1 MSEAAGGRTLRFL
14 QDKSVTELRK
24 LKARKAAG
32 LQSMGIETV
41 LDLLMHYP
49 RRYIDR
55 RHQSEIGALTEDEE
69 AMVTATVRRV
79 ATRRTKGGKS
89 MVQIVVADATGSL
102 TIVFFNQPWRARLAV
117 GSEVVVFG
125 RTEIYRGGRQM
136 TNPIVDLVGDQT
148 GRIVPVYPQSGK
160 AKIGSPEIATY
171 VAEALERTKRLQE
184 VLPSQF
190 IAELGLAGRTEA
202 FRWIHAPGSFEER
215 ETARRRLAFDELLR
229 LQLILVMKKRAAA
242 TQAPGIPHVVT
253 PPLGEAGLVEQ
264 FLGRLPFRLT
274 AAQERAIREVA
285 ADLAG
290 SHPMHRLLQG
300 DVGAG
305 KTVVALATLLY
316 GVQGGHQGALMV
328 PTEVLAE
335 QHYLAARSFLAGLE
349 VTDSARMA
357 GARPLEVA
365 LLTNRTT
372 GGERARIQAELMA
385 GSLDLVVGTHALLT
399 DNIRFRS
406 LGVVVIDEQHR
417 FGVEQRAALREKGP
431 ATVADGSGE
440 DGKDPSGAS
449 QAEQGYRHPDVLV
462 MTATPIPRTAAM
474 TVYGDLDQTV
484 LDELP
489 LGRTPVTTVWL
500 NGPEEHA
507 AAWQRVRTQIAA
519 GHQAYV
525 ICPLVGGGQPE
536 DEEPEPLPGDDGP
549 GDDWSG
555 GEGSGDDGPGDDWFG
570 HEVGNGRVRVPMLP
584 IVGLGLDL
592 PPGGTA
598 KQPPKSAVEEYARL
612 SSGELA
618 GFAVGLL
625 HGQLAS
631 KEKEATMAAFRR
643 GELQV
648 LVATTVIEVGVDV
661 ANATVM
667 VIEDADRFGIAQL
680 HQLRGRVGR
689 GADKSWCYLLAEAVT
704 PGATRRLRALEAT
717 SDGFELAEVDL
728 ELRGEGT
735 IYGTRQKG
743 RSDLRL
749 ASLRRDKE
757 LVRAARRVAEAI
769 VDEDPALEAHPLLA
783 EEVHLFVTE
792 ESEEFVLKG

>member
-1 MSEAAGGRTLRFL
+1 
-14 QDKSVTELRK
+14 
-24 LKARKAAG
+24 
-32 LQSMGIETV
+32 
-41 LDLLMHYP
+41 
-49 RRYIDR
+49 
-55 RHQSEIGALTEDEE
+55 
-69 AMVTATVRRV
+69 
-79 ATRRTKGGKS
+79 
-89 MVQIVVADATGSL
+89 
-102 TIVFFNQPWRARLAV
+102 V

-136 TNPIVDLVGDQT
+136 TNPVVDLVGDQT

-171 VAEALERTKRLQE
+171 VAEALERTKRLAE

-190 IAELGLAGRTEA
+190 IEELGLAGRTEA
-202 FRWIHAPGSFEER
+202 FRWIHAPESFEEK

-242 TQAPGIPHVVT
+242 TQAPGIPHVLT

-274 AAQERAIREVA
+274 AAQERAIQEVA
-285 ADLAG
+285 ADLAD

-349 VTDSARMA
+349 VTDSARIA

-372 GGERARIQAELMA
+372 GVERARIQAELMA

-399 DNIRFRS
+399 DNIRFLS

-431 ATVADGSGE
+431 ATVAGGGE
-440 DGKDPSGAS
+440 DGKGPGGAS
-449 QAEQGYRHPDVLV
+449 EAEQGSRHPDVLV

-500 NGPEEHA
+500 NGPAEYA
-507 AAWQRVRTQIAA
+507 AAWQRVRTQVAA

-536 DEEPEPLPGDDGP
+536 DEEPEPLPEDDGPEDDGP
-549 GDDWSG
+549 GD
-555 GEGSGDDGPGDDWFG
+555 E
-570 HEVGNGRVRVPMLP
+570 EGNGRVQVPMLP
-584 IVGLGLDL
+584 IVGLGLGL
-592 PPGGTA
+592 PPDGTA
-598 KQPPKSAVEEYARL
+598 KQPPKSVVEEYARL

-689 GADKSWCYLLAEAVT
+689 GTDKSWCYLLAEVVT
-704 PGATRRLRALEAT
+704 PGAARRLRALEAT

-735 IYGTRQKG
+735 VYGTRQKG

-757 LVRAARRVAEAI
+757 LVRAARQVAEAI

-783 EEVHLFVTE
+783 EEVRLFVTE

>member
-1 MSEAAGGRTLRFL
+1 MRFL
-14 QDKSVTELRK
+14 GNKGVIELRSV
-24 LKARKAAG
+24 KARKAEG
-32 LQSMGIETV
+32 LESMGIGTV

-55 RHQSEIGALTEDEE
+55 RRQSEIAALAEDEE

-79 ATRRTKGGKS
+79 STRRTSRGKPV
-89 MVQIVVADATGSL
+89 VQAVVEDATGQL
-102 TIVFFNQPWRARLAV
+102 TVVFFNQPWRARQLAI
-117 GSEVVVFG
+117 GLEVVVFG

-136 TNPIVDLVGDQT
+136 TNPVVDLVGDQT
-148 GRIVPVYPQSGK
+148 GRLVPVYPQSGK
-160 AKIGSPEIATY
+160 AKIGSSAIAAY
-171 VAEALERTKRLQE
+171 VAEALERTGRLAE
-184 VLPSQF
+184 VLSSQV
-190 IAELGLAGRTEA
+190 IDELGLVGRTEA
-202 FRWIHAPGSFEER
+202 FRAIHAPESFEER
-215 ETARRRLAFDELLR
+215 DSARRRLAFDELLR
-229 LQLILVMKKRAAA
+229 LQLVLVMKKRAAA
-242 TQAPGIPHVVT
+242 TQAPGIAHVVT
-253 PPLGEAGLVEQ
+253 PGLGEASLVDE
-264 FLGRLPFRLT
+264 FLGRLPFQLT
-274 AAQERAIREVA
+274 RAQRRAVREVA
-285 ADLAG
+285 ADLAA

-300 DVGAG
+300 DVGSG

-335 QHYLAARSFLAGLE
+335 QHYLAARNFLAGLE
-349 VTDSARMA
+349 VTDSARIG

-365 LLTNRTT
+365 LLTNRTS
-372 GGERARIQAELMA
+372 GGERAKIQADLLD

-431 ATVADGSGE
+431 ATIAGDSTGAREG
-440 DGKDPSGAS
+440 PSGTPE
-449 QAEQGYRHPDVLV
+449 AEQGSRHPDVLV

-489 LGRTPVTTVWL
+489 VGRTPVTTAWL
-500 NGPEEHA
+500 NGPDEYA
-507 AAWQRVRTQIAA
+507 SAWKRVRKEIAA

-536 DEEPEPLPGDDGP
+536 DEEPEPLQAAPKPGDYGTEDYAPEDYAPEDYGP
-549 GDDWSG
+549 EPYG
-555 GEGSGDDGPGDDWFG
+555 
-570 HEVGNGRVRVPMLP
+570 EVGRVLIPTLP
-584 IVGLGLDL
+584 ILGLGLGL
-592 PPGGTA
+592 GAEETP

-631 KEKEATMAAFRR
+631 KEKELTMAAFRS
-643 GELQV
+643 GQLQV

-689 GADKSWCYLLAEAVT
+689 GADKSWCYLLAEAVSD
-704 PGATRRLRALEAT
+704 GAARRLRALEAS

-735 IYGTRQKG
+735 VFGIRQKG

-749 ASLRRDKE
+749 ASLRRDKS

-769 VDEDPALEAHPLLA
+769 VDEDPTLEAHPLLA
-783 EEVHLFVTE
+783 DEVHLFVAE

>member
-1 MSEAAGGRTLRFL
+1 MRFL
-14 QDKSVTELRK
+14 QDKGVTELRK
-24 LKARKAAG
+24 VKARKAAG
-32 LQSMGIETV
+32 LESMGIESV

-55 RHQSEIGALTEDEE
+55 RHQSEIGVLAEDEE
-69 AMVTATVRRV
+69 AMVTAIVRRV
-79 ATRRTKGGKS
+79 STRRTRGGKS
-89 MVQIVVADATGSL
+89 MVQIVVEDATGRL
-102 TIVFFNQPWRARLAV
+102 TIVFFNQPWRAHLEV

-125 RTEIYRGGRQM
+125 RTEIYRGGCQM
-136 TNPIVDLVGDQT
+136 TNPVVDLVGDQT

-160 AKIGSPEIATY
+160 AKIGSSEIASY
-171 VAEALERTKRLQE
+171 VAEALERSGPLAE
-184 VLPSQF
+184 VLPPQF
-190 IAELGLAGRTEA
+190 IDELALVGRTEA
-202 FRWIHAPGSFEER
+202 FRGIHAPESFEEKDA
-215 ETARRRLAFDELLR
+215 ARRRLAFDELLR

-242 TQAPGIPHVVT
+242 TQAPGIPHVIT
-253 PPLGEAGLVEQ
+253 PPSGRSGLVEE
-264 FLGRLPFRLT
+264 FLGRLPFQLT

-285 ADLAG
+285 ADLAA

-349 VTDSARMA
+349 VDDSARIA

-372 GGERARIQAELMA
+372 GGERARIQAELVD

-431 ATVADGSGE
+431 ATIAGDGVREGE
-440 DGKDPSGAS
+440 GPTGTPE
-449 QAEQGYRHPDVLV
+449 AEQGSRHPDVLV

-489 LGRTPVTTVWL
+489 VGRTPVTTAWL
-500 NGPEEHA
+500 NGPDGHA
-507 AAWQRVRTQIAA
+507 AAWERVRKETAA

-525 ICPLVGGGQPE
+525 ICPLVGGWQPE
-536 DEEPEPLPGDDGP
+536 DEEPEALQEAREPDYYEPEDYESDPCDGA
-549 GDDWSG
+549 
-555 GEGSGDDGPGDDWFG
+555 
-570 HEVGNGRVRVPMLP
+570 GRIRVPMLP
-584 IVGLGLDL
+584 IAGLGLAAGET
-592 PPGGTA
+592 P
-598 KQPPKSAVEEYARL
+598 KQPPKSVVEEQARL

-618 GFAVGLL
+618 GLAVGLL

-661 ANATVM
+661 VNATVM

-689 GADKSWCYLLAEAVT
+689 GTDKSWCYLLAEAVT
-704 PGATRRLRALEAT
+704 DGAARRLRALEES

-735 IYGTRQKG
+735 VFGIRQKG

-749 ASLRRDKE
+749 ASLRRDKS

-783 EEVHLFVTE
+783 DEVHLFVAE

>member
-1 MSEAAGGRTLRFL
+1 M
-14 QDKSVTELRK
+14 
-24 LKARKAAG
+24 
-32 LQSMGIETV
+32 
-41 LDLLMHYP
+41 
-49 RRYIDR
+49 
-55 RHQSEIGALTEDEE
+55 
-69 AMVTATVRRV
+69 
-79 ATRRTKGGKS
+79 
-89 MVQIVVADATGSL
+89 
-102 TIVFFNQPWRARLAV
+102 

-136 TNPIVDLVGDQT
+136 TNPVVDLVGDQT

-190 IAELGLAGRTEA
+190 IDELGLAGRTEA
-202 FRWIHAPGSFEER
+202 FRWIHAPESFEER

-253 PPLGEAGLVEQ
+253 LPLGEAGLVEQ

-349 VTDSARMA
+349 VTHSARIP

-372 GGERARIQAELMA
+372 GGERARIQAELLA

-431 ATVADGSGE
+431 ATVADGSGK

-449 QAEQGYRHPDVLV
+449 QVEQGSRHPDVLV

-549 GDDWSG
+549 GDD
-555 GEGSGDDGPGDDWFG
+555 GPGDDWSG

-592 PPGGTA
+592 PPGVTA

-689 GADKSWCYLLAEAVT
+689 GADKSWCYLLAEVVT

-769 VDEDPALEAHPLLA
+769 VDEDPSLEAHPLLA

>member
-1 MSEAAGGRTLRFL
+1 LRFL
-14 QDKSVTELRK
+14 HEKGVSELRAV
-24 LKARKAAG
+24 KARKASG
-32 LQSMGIETV
+32 LEAMGIETV

-55 RHQSEIGALTEDEE
+55 RRQSEIGELAEGEE

-79 ATRRTKGGKS
+79 SARRTRGGKT
-89 MVQIVVADATGSL
+89 MVQAVVADATGSL
-102 TIVFFNQPWRARLAV
+102 QVVFFNQPWRARQL
-117 GSEVVVFG
+117 VVDSQVVIFG

-136 TNPIVDLVGDQT
+136 TNPVLDLVGDQT
-148 GRIVPVYPQSGK
+148 GRLVPVYAQSGK
-160 AKIGSPEIATY
+160 AKIGSNEIATY
-171 VAEALERTKRLQE
+171 VAEALERTGRLAE
-184 VLPSQF
+184 VVPSEF
-190 IAELGLAGRTEA
+190 LERLGLTGRTEA
-202 FRWIHAPGSFEER
+202 FQAIHAP
-215 ETARRRLAFDELLR
+215 ETPEAKDIARKRLAFDELLR

-242 TQAPGIPHVVT
+242 TEAPGICHVVA
-253 PPLGEAGLVEQ
+253 PLTGSESLVEA
-264 FLGRLPFRLT
+264 FLARLPFQLT
-274 AAQERAIREVA
+274 SAQQRAIREVA
-285 ADLAG
+285 GDLAAA
-290 SHPMHRLLQG
+290 HPMHRLLQG

-335 QHYLAARSFLAGLE
+335 QHYLAARGFLAGLE
-349 VTDSARMA
+349 VADGTRL
-357 GARPLEVA
+357 GGVRPLGVA
-365 LLTNRTT
+365 LLTSRTPSA
-372 GGERARIQAELMA
+372 ERARIQGELSD
-385 GSLDLVVGTHALLT
+385 GSLDLLIGTHALLT

-431 ATVADGSGE
+431 AAQGPGE
-440 DGKDPSGAS
+440 
-449 QAEQGYRHPDVLV
+449 AEQGPRHPDVLV

-489 LGRTPVTTVWL
+489 VGRMPVRTTWL
-500 NGPEEHA
+500 NGPEEYS
-507 AAWQRVRTQIAA
+507 AAWELVRKEVSA
-519 GHQAYV
+519 GRQAYV
-525 ICPLVGGGQPE
+525 ICPLVGGGEAE
-536 DEEPEPLPGDDGP
+536 DEEPELLEVEVDPDAVEEEDLSADGRGDDEERALVLISRLPFAGLVNG
-549 GDDWSG
+549 GD
-555 GEGSGDDGPGDDWFG
+555 EAPK
-570 HEVGNGRVRVPMLP
+570 P
-584 IVGLGLDL
+584 
-592 PPGGTA
+592 
-598 KQPPKSAVEEYARL
+598 PPKSAVEEFARL
-612 SSGELA
+612 GATELV
-618 GFAVGLL
+618 GFSVGLL

-643 GELQV
+643 GEIQV

-689 GADKSWCYLLAEAVT
+689 GNDKSWCFLLAQGVT
-704 PGATRRLRALEAT
+704 PGAQRRLRALEAS

-735 IYGTRQKG
+735 VYGSRQKG

-749 ASLRRDKE
+749 ASLRRDKA
-757 LVRAARRVAEAI
+757 LVRAARKVAEEI
-769 VDEDPALEAHPLLA
+769 VDEDPALETHPLLA
-783 EEVHLFVTE
+783 EEVHLFVDE

>member
-1 MSEAAGGRTLRFL
+1 MRFL
-14 QDKSVTELRK
+14 QDKGVTELRK
-24 LKARKAAG
+24 VKARKAAG
-32 LQSMGIETV
+32 LESMGIESV

-55 RHQSEIGALTEDEE
+55 RHQSEIGVLAEDEE
-69 AMVTATVRRV
+69 AMVTAIVRRV
-79 ATRRTKGGKS
+79 STRRTRGGKS
-89 MVQIVVADATGSL
+89 MVQIVVEDATGRL
-102 TIVFFNQPWRARLAV
+102 TIVFFNQPWRAHLEV

-125 RTEIYRGGRQM
+125 RTEIYRGGCQM
-136 TNPIVDLVGDQT
+136 TNPVVDLVGDQT

-160 AKIGSPEIATY
+160 AKIGSSEIASY
-171 VAEALERTKRLQE
+171 VAEALERSGPLAE
-184 VLPSQF
+184 VLPPQF
-190 IAELGLAGRTEA
+190 IDELALVGRTEA
-202 FRWIHAPGSFEER
+202 FRGIHAPESFEEKDA
-215 ETARRRLAFDELLR
+215 ARRRLAFDELLR

-242 TQAPGIPHVVT
+242 TQAPGIPHVIT
-253 PPLGEAGLVEQ
+253 PPSGRSGLVEE
-264 FLGRLPFRLT
+264 FLGRLPFQLT

-285 ADLAG
+285 ADLAA

-349 VTDSARMA
+349 VDDSARIA

-372 GGERARIQAELMA
+372 GGERARIQAELVD

-431 ATVADGSGE
+431 ATIAGDGVREGE
-440 DGKDPSGAS
+440 GPTGTPE
-449 QAEQGYRHPDVLV
+449 AEQGSRHPDVLV

-489 LGRTPVTTVWL
+489 VGRTPVTTAWL
-500 NGPEEHA
+500 NGPDGHA
-507 AAWQRVRTQIAA
+507 AAWERVRKETAA

-536 DEEPEPLPGDDGP
+536 DEEPEALQEAREPDYYEPEDYESDPCDGA
-549 GDDWSG
+549 
-555 GEGSGDDGPGDDWFG
+555 
-570 HEVGNGRVRVPMLP
+570 GRIRVPMLP
-584 IVGLGLDL
+584 IAGLGLAAGET
-592 PPGGTA
+592 P
-598 KQPPKSAVEEYARL
+598 KQPPKSVVEEQARL

-618 GFAVGLL
+618 GLAVGLL

-689 GADKSWCYLLAEAVT
+689 GTDKSWCYLLAEAVT
-704 PGATRRLRALEAT
+704 DGAARRLRALEES

-735 IYGTRQKG
+735 VFGIRQKG

-749 ASLRRDKE
+749 ASLRRDKS

-783 EEVHLFVTE
+783 DEVHLFVAE

>member
-1 MSEAAGGRTLRFL
+1 MRFL
-14 QDKSVTELRK
+14 GDKGVAELRSV
-24 LKARKAAG
+24 KARKAAG
-32 LQSMGIETV
+32 LASMGIESV

-49 RRYIDR
+49 RRYVDR
-55 RHQSEIGALTEDEE
+55 RHQSEIGALSEDEE
-69 AMVTATVRRV
+69 AMVSATVQHV
-79 ATRRTKGGKS
+79 STRRTRGGKT
-89 MVQIVVADATGSL
+89 MAQVGVEDATGHL
-102 TIVFFNQPWRARLAV
+102 NLVFFNQPWRARQLAV
-117 GSEVVVFG
+117 GSEVIVFG
-125 RTEIYRGGRQM
+125 RTEIYRGARQM
-136 TNPIVDLVGDQT
+136 TNPVVDLVGDQT
-148 GRIVPVYPQSGK
+148 GRLVPVYPQSGK
-160 AKIGSPEIATY
+160 AKIGSAEIAGY
-171 VAEALERTKRLQE
+171 VAEALERTGPFAE
-184 VLPSQF
+184 VLPPRF
-190 IAELGLAGRTEA
+190 IDELDLIGRTDA
-202 FRWIHAPGSFEER
+202 FRGIHAPQSFDEKDL
-215 ETARRRLAFDELLR
+215 ARRRLAFDELLR
-229 LQLILVMKKRAAA
+229 LQLILVMQKRAAA
-242 TQAPGIPHVVT
+242 TQTPGIAHLVAPCS
-253 PPLGEAGLVEQ
+253 GGAGLVEE
-264 FLGRLPFRLT
+264 FLGKLPFRLT

-285 ADLAG
+285 EDLAA

-335 QHYLAARSFLAGLE
+335 QHYLAAGNLLAGLE
-349 VTDSARMA
+349 VPDSTRI
-357 GARPLEVA
+357 GGVRPLQVA

-372 GGERARIQAELMA
+372 GGDRARIQAELVA

-431 ATVADGSGE
+431 AALAGVSDGRRGPAEADQGS
-440 DGKDPSGAS
+440 
-449 QAEQGYRHPDVLV
+449 RHPDVLV

-474 TVYGDLDQTV
+474 TVYGDLDETV

-489 LGRTPVTTVWL
+489 VGRTPVTTAWL
-500 NGPEEHA
+500 NGPNEYPT
-507 AAWQRVRTQIAA
+507 AWDRVRKEIAA

-536 DEEPEPLPGDDGP
+536 DEEPELLGDEGEPEDYESEL
-549 GDDWSG
+549 DDAG
-555 GEGSGDDGPGDDWFG
+555 GRILSP
-570 HEVGNGRVRVPMLP
+570 RLP
-584 IVGLGLDL
+584 ISGLG
-592 PPGGTA
+592 A
-598 KQPPKSAVEEYARL
+598 VAEAPPKPPPKAAVEEHARL
-612 SSGELA
+612 CSGELA
-618 GFAVGLL
+618 GLAVGLL
-625 HGQLAS
+625 HGQLPS
-631 KEKEATMAAFRR
+631 KEKEATMAAFRA
-643 GELQV
+643 GDLQA

-661 ANATVM
+661 VNATVI

-689 GADKSWCYLLAEAVT
+689 GTDKSWCYLLAELVT
-704 PGATRRLRALEAT
+704 DGAARRLRALEAS

-735 IYGTRQKG
+735 VFGIRQKG

-749 ASLRRDKE
+749 ASLRRDKP

-769 VDEDPALEAHPLLA
+769 IDEDPDLTAHPLLA
-783 EEVHLFVTE
+783 DEVHLFVAE

>member
-14 QDKSVTELRK
+14 QDKRVTELRAV
-24 LKARKAAG
+24 KARKAAG
-32 LQSMGIETV
+32 LEQMGIETV

-49 RRYIDR
+49 RRWIDR
-55 RHQSEIGALTEDEE
+55 RRQSEIGMLVEDEE

-79 ATRRTKGGKS
+79 SVRRTRGGKT
-89 MVQIVVADATGSL
+89 MVELRVEDGTGSL
-102 TIVFFNQPWRARLAV
+102 TIVFFNQPWRARQLPE

-125 RTEIYRGGRQM
+125 RTEMYRGGRQM
-136 TNPIVDLVGDQT
+136 TNPVVDLVGNQT

-160 AKIGSPEIATY
+160 ARIGSVEIASY
-171 VAEALERTKRLQE
+171 VAEALERTRQLRE
-184 VLPSQF
+184 VLPAQF
-190 IAELGLAGRTEA
+190 LEELGLAGRTEA
-202 FRWIHAPGSFEER
+202 FRAIHAPESFEEKDL
-215 ETARRRLAFDELLR
+215 ARRRLAFDELLR

-242 TQAPGIPHVVT
+242 TEAPGIAHLLT
-253 PPLGEAGLVEQ
+253 PPAGTVSLVEA
-264 FLGRLPFRLT
+264 FLGRLPFELT
-274 AAQERAIREVA
+274 AAQSRAIREVA
-285 ADLAG
+285 ADLAA

-316 GVQGGHQGALMV
+316 AAQGGHQGALMV

-335 QHYLAARSFLAGLE
+335 QHFLAARGFLDGLE
-349 VTDSARMA
+349 VPDASRI
-357 GARPLEVA
+357 GGVRPLSVA
-365 LLTNRTT
+365 LLTNKT
-372 GGERARIQAELMA
+372 GAGERARMQVELLD

-399 DNIRFRS
+399 DNVRFRS

-431 ATVADGSGE
+431 SASLGEGEPSSEVSESERGS
-440 DGKDPSGAS
+440 K
-449 QAEQGYRHPDVLV
+449 HPDVLV

-474 TVYGDLDQTV
+474 TVYGDLDQTI

-489 LGRTPVTTVWL
+489 VGRTPVTTVWL
-500 NGPEEHA
+500 DDQA
-507 AAWQRVRTQIAA
+507 RYTTAWEKVRKEVGA
-519 GHQAYV
+519 GRQAYV
-525 ICPLVGGGQPE
+525 ICPLVGGGQLE
-536 DEEPEPLPGDDGP
+536 DEEPEVLEEDLA
-549 GDDWSG
+549 
-555 GEGSGDDGPGDDWFG
+555 EGSDELADEEF
-570 HEVGNGRVRVPMLP
+570 GRVLISRLPLAGFDNEDVPKP
-584 IVGLGLDL
+584 
-592 PPGGTA
+592 
-598 KQPPKSAVEEYARL
+598 PPKSVVEEHARL
-612 SSGELA
+612 CSGELA
-618 GFAVGLL
+618 GLAVGLL

-643 GELQV
+643 GEIQV

-689 GADKSWCYLLAEAVT
+689 GRDKSFCYLLAEVVT
-704 PGATRRLRALEAT
+704 PGAAKRLRALEAS

-757 LVRAARRVAEAI
+757 LVRAARRVAEEI
-769 VDEDPALEAHPLLA
+769 VEADPTLEGHPLLA
-783 EEVHLFVTE
+783 DELHLFVDE

>member
-1 MSEAAGGRTLRFL
+1 VSEAARGRTLRFL
-14 QDKSVTELRK
+14 GDKGVIELRAV
-24 LKARKAAG
+24 KARKAAG
-32 LQSMGIETV
+32 LQAMGIETV

-49 RRYIDR
+49 RRYVDR
-55 RHQSEIGALTEDEE
+55 RHQSEIAALAEDEE

-79 ATRRTKGGKS
+79 SARRTRRGKS
-89 MVQIVVADATGSL
+89 MAQIVVEDSTGRL
-102 TIVFFNQPWRARLAV
+102 VLVFFNQPWRARQLAV

-125 RTEIYRGGRQM
+125 RTEIYRGSRQM
-136 TNPIVDLVGDQT
+136 TNPVVDLVGDQT
-148 GRIVPVYPQSGK
+148 GRLVPVYPQSGK
-160 AKIGSPEIATY
+160 AKIGSPEIASY
-171 VAEALERTKRLQE
+171 VAEALERTGQLAE
-184 VLPSQF
+184 VLPSHF
-190 IAELGLAGRTEA
+190 IDELGLTGRTEA
-202 FRWIHAPGSFEER
+202 FRGIHAPESFEER
-215 ETARRRLAFDELLR
+215 EIARRRLAFDELLR
-229 LQLILVMKKRAAA
+229 LQLVLVMKKRAAA
-242 TQAPGIPHVVT
+242 MKAPGIPHVVT
-253 PPLGEAGLVEQ
+253 PVPGAPSLVEE
-264 FLGRLPFRLT
+264 FLSRLPFRLT
-274 AAQERAIREVA
+274 RAQERAIREVA
-285 ADLAG
+285 ADLAA

-305 KTVVALATLLY
+305 KTVVALAALLY

-335 QHYLAARSFLAGLE
+335 QHYLSARSFLGSLE
-349 VTDSARMA
+349 VADRTRI
-357 GARPLEVA
+357 GGVRPLAVA

-372 GGERARIQAELMA
+372 AGERSRMQADLLA

-431 ATVADGSGE
+431 AGPTGEGSDPVGGSRDLLGE
-440 DGKDPSGAS
+440 
-449 QAEQGYRHPDVLV
+449 EQGSRHPDILV

-489 LGRTPVTTVWL
+489 VGRTPVSTVWL
-500 NGPEEHA
+500 NEPEEHHLA
-507 AAWQRVRTQIAA
+507 FDRVRTQVAA

-536 DEEPEPLPGDDGP
+536 DEELESLEELPQSDRDEPGYFAPDDDGP
-549 GDDWSG
+549 GEEDWRARIFALPLGSS
-555 GEGSGDDGPGDDWFG
+555 GSGPG
-570 HEVGNGRVRVPMLP
+570 VAPKR
-584 IVGLGLDL
+584 
-592 PPGGTA
+592 
-598 KQPPKSAVEEYARL
+598 PPKSVVEEYARL
-612 SSGELA
+612 TAGELA
-618 GFAVGLL
+618 GLAVGLL
-625 HGQLAS
+625 HGQLPAR
-631 KEKEATMAAFRR
+631 EKEATMAAFRR
-643 GELQV
+643 GEIQV
-648 LVATTVIEVGVDV
+648 LVATTVIEVGVDI

-689 GADKSWCYLLAEAVT
+689 GTDASWCYLLAEAVT
-704 PGATRRLRALEAT
+704 GGAARRLGALEAT

-735 IYGTRQKG
+735 VLGIHQKG

-769 VDEDPALEAHPLLA
+769 IDADPALEAHPLLSD
-783 EEVHLFVTE
+783 EIHLFVDE

>member
-1 MSEAAGGRTLRFL
+1 MRFL
-14 QDKSVTELRK
+14 GNKGVIELRSV
-24 LKARKAAG
+24 KARKAAG
-32 LQSMGIETV
+32 LESMGIETV

-55 RHQSEIGALTEDEE
+55 RHQSEIAALAEDEE
-69 AMVTATVRRV
+69 AMVTARVRRV
-79 ATRRTKGGKS
+79 SARRTSRGKP
-89 MVQIVVADATGSL
+89 MVQAVVEDATGQL
-102 TIVFFNQPWRARLAV
+102 TIVFFNQPWRARQLAI
-117 GSEVVVFG
+117 GLEVIVFG

-136 TNPIVDLVGDQT
+136 TNPVVDLVGNQT
-148 GRIVPVYPQSGK
+148 GRLVPVYPQSGK
-160 AKIGSPEIATY
+160 AKIGSPEIASY
-171 VAEALERTKRLQE
+171 VAEALERTRRLAE
-184 VLPSQF
+184 VLPPQV
-190 IAELGLAGRTEA
+190 IDELGLLGRTEA
-202 FRWIHAPGSFEER
+202 FRGIHAPESFEEKDV
-215 ETARRRLAFDELLR
+215 ARRRLAFDELLR

-242 TQAPGIPHVVT
+242 TQAPGIPHVVA
-253 PPLGEAGLVEQ
+253 PGLGKASLVDE
-264 FLGRLPFRLT
+264 FLGRLPFQLT
-274 AAQERAIREVA
+274 GAQERAIREVA
-285 ADLAG
+285 ADLAA

-305 KTVVALATLLY
+305 KTVVALASLLY

-335 QHYLAARSFLAGLE
+335 QHYLAARSFLGGLE
-349 VTDSARMA
+349 VTDSARI
-357 GARPLEVA
+357 GEARPLEVA

-372 GGERARIQAELMA
+372 GGERAKIQADLLD

-431 ATVADGSGE
+431 AAVAGDGSGAGE
-440 DGKDPSGAS
+440 GSSGTPE
-449 QAEQGYRHPDVLV
+449 AEQGSRHPDVLV

-489 LGRTPVTTVWL
+489 VGRTPVTTAWL
-500 NGPEEHA
+500 NGPDEYA
-507 AAWQRVRTQIAA
+507 VAWQRVRKEIAA

-536 DEEPEPLPGDDGP
+536 DEEPEPLQAARKPEDYETEDYETEYGTEP
-549 GDDWSG
+549 H
-555 GEGSGDDGPGDDWFG
+555 GEA
-570 HEVGNGRVRVPMLP
+570 GRVRIPTLP
-584 IVGLGLDL
+584 IAGLGLGAEET
-592 PPGGTA
+592 PR
-598 KQPPKSAVEEYARL
+598 QPPKSVTEEYARL

-631 KEKEATMAAFRR
+631 KEKELTMAAFRR

-689 GADKSWCYLLAEAVT
+689 GTDKSWCYLLAEAVT
-704 PGATRRLRALEAT
+704 DGAARRLRALEAS

-735 IYGTRQKG
+735 VFGIRQKG

-749 ASLRRDKE
+749 ASLRRDKS

-769 VDEDPALEAHPLLA
+769 VDEDPTLEAHPLLA
-783 EEVHLFVTE
+783 DEVHLFVAE